1 MTMLAFAPLSIAILS
16 FDLRCATS
24 VLHVAT
30 G

>member
-1 MTMLAFAPLSIAILS
+1 MTMLAFAPLSIAVVS
-16 FDLRCATS
+16 FDLRCATF